1 MPALRNLV
9 LRPLD
14 DGAVGFFDRLAETGR
29 ARLKAVIAVCGKRA
43 VTNKRADRLHR
54 QPAGDLARGGAAH
67 AVAYD
72 EQSAVGVHEEGI
84 LVDRAHLADAGRRA
98 NLKQHWRYSLQMNWL
113 VKEEPENYSYTQ
125 FLTDRTTVWAGVR
138 NPVAQ
143 RNLREMKKGDRVFFY
158 HTGKE
163 KAVIGTATVSKT
175 AYPDP
180 KDEKLVVVELA
191 AGKALKRP
199 VTLAEIK
206 ADKRFQDMPLVRIA
220 RLSVQPVTDEQW
232 EMVETMSKS

>member
-1 MPALRNLV
+1 M
-9 LRPLD
+9 
-14 DGAVGFFDRLAETGR
+14 
-29 ARLKAVIAVCGKRA
+29 K
-43 VTNKRADRLHR
+43 
-54 QPAGDLARGGAAH
+54 
-67 AVAYD
+67 
-72 EQSAVGVHEEGI
+72 
-84 LVDRAHLADAGRRA
+84 
-98 NLKQHWRYSLQMNWL
+98 WL

-125 FLTDRTTVWAGVR
+125 FLKDGTTVWAGVR

-163 KAVIGTATVSKT
+163 KAIIGTATVSVT

-180 KDEKLVVVELA
+180 KDSSLVVVELA

-199 VTLAEIK
+199 VTLAEVK
-206 ADKRFQDMPLVRIA
+206 ADQRFSTMPLVRIA

-232 EMVETMSKS
+232 DMIEEMSKH

>member
-1 MPALRNLV
+1 M
-9 LRPLD
+9 
-14 DGAVGFFDRLAETGR
+14 
-29 ARLKAVIAVCGKRA
+29 
-43 VTNKRADRLHR
+43 
-54 QPAGDLARGGAAH
+54 
-67 AVAYD
+67 
-72 EQSAVGVHEEGI
+72 
-84 LVDRAHLADAGRRA
+84 
-98 NLKQHWRYSLQMNWL
+98 YSLRMNWL
-113 VKEEPENYSYTQ
+113 VKEEPSNYSYSQ
-125 FLTDRTTVWAGVR
+125 FLTDGTTVWAGVR

-180 KDEKLVVVELA
+180 KADNLVVVELA
-191 AGKALKRP
+191 AGKPLKRP

-220 RLSVQPVTDEQW
+220 RLSVQTVTDAQW
-232 EMVETMSKS
+232 EMIEAMSKGEE